1 MKKRPD
7 IFWPWPKCW
16 LQNIFCFMWAMTRKL
31 GLSKLRSERTFLNF
45 IDFSLQC
52 VLELE
57 DWCMVKRKMY
67 WDRSKSFFCLREL
80 IVSSGPRSAPQTAK
94 KQCFLKSMPRWLL
107 SLERDNQ
114 LDFELILVDTCWLC
128 VDTELTLQ
136 SEFYFA
142 SHWYHSTSLKPY
154 NEFTRLRFHLTWV
167 LNCLK
172 YSA

>member
-1 MKKRPD
+1 
-7 IFWPWPKCW
+7 
-16 LQNIFCFMWAMTRKL
+16 MWAMTRKL

-57 DWCMVKRKMY
+57 DWCMEKRKMY

-80 IVSSGPRSAPQTAK
+80 IVSSDPRSAPQTAK
-94 KQCFLKSMPRWLL
+94 KQCFLKSSLPRWLL

-128 VDTELTLQ
+128 VDTELALQ
-136 SEFYFA
+136 SFILPA
-142 SHWYHSTSLKPY
+142 LDITVQAWGPTMSLLGLDSTWHG
-154 NEFTRLRFHLTWV
+154 FWI
-167 LNCLK
+167 
-172 YSA
+172 A